1 MFDEYKILNELA
13 LLRFNDAQGGI
24 DDSEDPKV
32 AALRELK
39 EETGVSS
46 AEVLAEVCFKMS
58 FIIILFL
65 DKWKFLF
72 HYPKKQEEPAT

>member
-1 MFDEYKILNELA
+1 MRYC
-13 LLRFNDAQGGI
+13 DAQGGI

-46 AEVLAEVCFKMS
+46 AEVLAEVCFKKS
-58 FIIILFL
+58 FIFSSQELDWYFL
-65 DKWKFLF
+65 LSRCV
-72 HYPKKQEEPAT
+72 Y